1 MSSSSHKADK
11 DDGESATAALRS
23 GEPAGISSIRLNQA
37 EIFTNNAH
45 VSSSADHAGMQGD
58 GLVGMQEESTCRAR
72 TLQRKCPL
80 CQRHPL
86 LFALCCLL
94 CAALR
99 YSRDKVV
106 AVHSREG
113 RKQALTCTYSTQPNT
128 MPSFKRDA
136 SDNYV
141 DKEGRPIQRGLTHLY
156 RDSSGREL
164 RQRVSDAGKRVV
176 GENRKSRAGKRV
188 VGENQES
195 RAGKWVVGVN
205 RESSAGKR
213 LVGVN
218 RESRAAH
225 SDEELLGLG
234 AKLVSEPGFAASV
247 TPTQKKALRAAVSR
261 GLIVDAAQREAVGS
275 MPRARKRT
283 SRSTTASTAIRR
295 VVRAMPA
302 IAVGQPLVV
311 IKLEPR

>member
-1 MSSSSHKADK
+1 MHTSLHQ
-11 DDGESATAALRS
+11 L
-23 GEPAGISSIRLNQA
+23 IMQA
-37 EIFTNNAH
+37 CRGT
-45 VSSSADHAGMQGD
+45 DPP
-58 GLVGMQEESTCRAR
+58 GMQEESTCRAR

-128 MPSFKRDA
+128 MPQFKRDA

-141 DKEGRPIQRGLTHLY
+141 DKEGRPIQRGFTHLY
-156 RDSSGREL
+156 KDSSGREL
-164 RQRVSDAGKRVV
+164 RQQVSAAGKRVV
-176 GENRKSRAGKRV
+176 GENR
-188 VGENQES
+188 ES
-195 RAGKWVVGVN
+195 RAGERIVG
-205 RESSAGKR
+205 E
-213 LVGVN
+213 N

-283 SRSTTASTAIRR
+283 YRSRAAAAAARR

>member
-1 MSSSSHKADK
+1 M
-11 DDGESATAALRS
+11 
-23 GEPAGISSIRLNQA
+23 
-37 EIFTNNAH
+37 
-45 VSSSADHAGMQGD
+45 
-58 GLVGMQEESTCRAR
+58 GMQEESTCRAR

-128 MPSFKRDA
+128 MPQFKRDA

-141 DKEGRPIQRGLTHLY
+141 DKEGRPIQRGFTHLY
-156 RDSSGREL
+156 KDSSGREL

-176 GENRKSRAGKRV
+176 GENRESDAGKRV
-188 VGENQES
+188 VGENRES
-195 RAGKWVVGVN
+195 RAGERVVG
-205 RESSAGKR
+205 E
-213 LVGVN
+213 N

-247 TPTQKKALRAAVSR
+247 TPAQKGLLSRAVSR

-283 SRSTTASTAIRR
+283 SRSTAAATAIRR

-302 IAVGQPLVV
+302 IAVGQPLFV